1 MRSAALPFTH
11 TGDVD
16 GSVEAILNVLDSYD
30 ADDECKLDVIHFG
43 MGDISETDL
52 SLAETFNGECM
63 FKDKFT
69 VNSLVSATSL
79 TFRRWQMLSLTL
91 KSHSW

>member
-1 MRSAALPFTH
+1 MIYTKSTAIPFTY

-63 FKDKFT
+63 FKM
-69 VNSLVSATSL
+69 SLHLVEAEL
-79 TFRRWQMLSLTL
+79 LQV
-91 KSHSW
+91 